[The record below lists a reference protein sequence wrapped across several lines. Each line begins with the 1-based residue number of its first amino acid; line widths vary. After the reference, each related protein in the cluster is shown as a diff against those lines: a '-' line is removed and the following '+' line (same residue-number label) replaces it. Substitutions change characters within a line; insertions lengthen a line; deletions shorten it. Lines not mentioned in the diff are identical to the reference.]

1 MTSRSREALR
11 EVALSPRRRGGPGR
25 DGPDMAPRGRPE
37 AAAMPKRGAR
47 KRLKFRADDVCSER
61 GEDAGRGWRG
71 ARPCE
76 GTGLAGP
83 AAWPGSGGA
92 RRWER

>member
-61 GEDAGRGWRG
+61 GEDAGRGWGG